1 MSKPLVL
8 VTGCLGQLGSAI
20 QQHWDAS
27 QVAARYEL
35 LPVDIYQLD
44 LTDTDDLIAY
54 LSQLHPAII
63 INAAAFTQVDEAETN
78 REAAYAINAEA
89 VLSLAKWCRVSGCK
103 LIQISTDFVFD
114 GAATA
119 PYTTYAQT
127 NPLSVYGASKLAGEN
142 HVLDLL
148 PRTGYVVRTSWLY
161 SEYGSNFVKTML
173 RLMRQRPE
181 LKVVNDQIGSPT
193 SVHTLA
199 HYLFELIHTGT
210 KPGVYHWCDGGE
222 ISWFHFAQE
231 IYQQGR
237 DQGLL
242 EEEVALQPIAGADYP
257 TPATRPA
264 YSVLDRGTSLTI
276 MGGAAET
283 WQASLKLV
291 MINLSRV
298 ARKPQGYRH
307 E

>member
-1 MSKPLVL
+1 MNKPLVL

-27 QVAARYEL
+27 QMAASYEL
-35 LPVDIYQLD
+35 LPVDIDQLD

-54 LSQLHPAII
+54 LDQLHPAII
-63 INAAAFTQVDEAETN
+63 INAAAFTHVDAAETN
-78 REAAYAINAEA
+78 REAAYAVNTEA
-89 VLSLAKWCRVSGCK
+89 VLSLAKWCRTSGCK

-114 GAATA
+114 GAATS
-119 PYTTYAQT
+119 PYTTDALT

-148 PRTGYVVRTSWLY
+148 PDIGYVVRTSWLY
-161 SEYGSNFVKTML
+161 SEFGSNFVKTML
-173 RLMRQRPE
+173 HLMRQRSE

-199 HYLFELIHTGT
+199 HYLFELIHTEA

-231 IYQQGR
+231 IYQQGKME
-237 DQGLL
+237 GLL
-242 EEEVALQPIAGADYP
+242 DGEVAVQPIAGADYP
-257 TPATRPA
+257 TLATRPA
-264 YSVLDRGTSLTI
+264 YSVLDRSTSLTI
-276 MGGAAET
+276 MGGAGET
-283 WQASLKLV
+283 WQAALKLV
-291 MINLSRV
+291 LTNLSRL
-298 ARKPQGYRH
+298 AREPQGYQH

>member
-27 QVAARYEL
+27 HMAASYDL
-35 LPVDIYQLD
+35 LPVDIDQLD
-44 LTDTDDLIAY
+44 LTDTEDLIAY
-54 LSQLHPAII
+54 LDQLHPATI

-78 REAAYAINAEA
+78 REAAYSVNAEA

-114 GAATA
+114 GAAA
-119 PYTTYAQT
+119 SPYTADAQT

-148 PRTGYVVRTSWLY
+148 PDTGYVVRTSWLY
-161 SEYGSNFVKTML
+161 SEFGSNFVKTML
-173 RLMRQRPE
+173 RLMKQRSE
-181 LKVVNDQIGSPT
+181 LQVVNDRIGSPT

-199 HYLFELIHTGT
+199 HYLFELIRTGA

-231 IYQQGR
+231 IYRQGR
-237 DQGLL
+237 AEGLL
-242 EEEVALQPIAGADYP
+242 EEEVAVKPIAGADYP

-264 YSVLDRGTSLTI
+264 YSVLDRATSLRI
-276 MGGAAET
+276 MGGSAET
-283 WQASLKLV
+283 WQAALKLV
-291 MINLSRV
+291 LINLARV
-298 ARKPQGYRH
+298 AREPQRYHH

>member
-1 MSKPLVL
+1 MIKPLVL
-8 VTGCLGQLGSAI
+8 VTGCLGQLGHAI
-20 QQHWDAS
+20 QQHWFAS
-27 QVAARYEL
+27 QMATNYEL
-35 LPVDIYQLD
+35 LPVDIDQLD

-54 LSQLHPAII
+54 LDQLRPAII
-63 INAAAFTQVDEAETN
+63 INAAAFTHVDEAEAN
-78 REAAYAINAEA
+78 REAAYAVNAES

-114 GAATA
+114 GATTA
-119 PYTTYAQT
+119 PYSTNAQT
-127 NPLSVYGASKLAGEN
+127 NPLSIYGASKLAGEN
-142 HVLDLL
+142 HVLNLL
-148 PRTGYVVRTSWLY
+148 PRIGFVVRTSWLY

-173 RLMRQRPE
+173 RLMRQTSE

-199 HYLFELIHTGT
+199 HFLFELIHTNA

-237 DQGLL
+237 ECGLL
-242 EEEVALQPIAGADYP
+242 EEEVAVQPIAASDYP

-264 YSVLDRGTSLTI
+264 YSVLDRSTSLTI
-276 MGGAAET
+276 MGGTAKT
-283 WQASLKLV
+283 WQAALKLV
-291 MINLSRV
+291 LINL
-298 ARKPQGYRH
+298 ARMTREPQGYHH